1 MENTDKPK
9 IKIPLF
15 PKIKT
20 NFKAPN
26 FSTGKLLYDDSSES
40 SDSNILE
47 YSSDFD
53 ETEDYNNILF
63 SPQNNAKDHL
73 SKIHIMN
80 NIKTLATDLSKSGKN
95 IIPSKSLD
103 EFSEIEEYLAKSP
116 YNSKN
121 KNEINQKKEKS
132 KEKKSKSKSK
142 GKTEIFKSKSKG
154 KIVKLKDKK
163 DIKKDKDNKKIIND
177 FFINKEGDI
186 ESNQITINNIDSK
199 QKTIIKNKSS
209 KIIKCIGPLMEE
221 DINTGAFLINNK
233 KSIFSSVKDLW
244 KFQKILLEN
253 HIIDMQSKKP
263 IFIFFIY
270 SVKRNLFIII

>member
-26 FSTGKLLYDDSSES
+26 FSTGKLLYDSSES

-80 NIKTLATDLSKSGKN
+80 NIKSLATDLSKSGKN
-95 IIPSKSLD
+95 IIPKKPLD
-103 EFSEIEEYLAKSP
+103 EFTEIEEYLANSP

-142 GKTEIFKSKSKG
+142 GKIEIFKSKSKG
-154 KIVKLKDKK
+154 KTVKLKEK

-186 ESNQITINNIDSK
+186 ESNEITINNIDSK
-199 QKTIIKNKSS
+199 HKTIIKNKSS

-253 HIIDMQSKKP
+253 HIIDIQSKKN

-270 SVKRNLFIII
+270 IFKRNLFITI

>member
-26 FSTGKLLYDDSSES
+26 FSTGKLLYDSSES

-80 NIKTLATDLSKSGKN
+80 NIKSLATDLSKSGKN
-95 IIPSKSLD
+95 IIPKKPLD
-103 EFSEIEEYLAKSP
+103 EFTEIEEYLANSP
-116 YNSKN
+116 YNKKN

-142 GKTEIFKSKSKG
+142 GKIEIFKSKSKG
-154 KIVKLKDKK
+154 KTVKLKEKDYLKK
-163 DIKKDKDNKKIIND
+163 CRHGMRPGK
-177 FFINKEGDI
+177 
-186 ESNQITINNIDSK
+186 
-199 QKTIIKNKSS
+199 
-209 KIIKCIGPLMEE
+209 
-221 DINTGAFLINNK
+221 
-233 KSIFSSVKDLW
+233 
-244 KFQKILLEN
+244 
-253 HIIDMQSKKP
+253 
-263 IFIFFIY
+263 Y
-270 SVKRNLFIII
+270 